1 MLHLYFIRA
10 TKHVVVSYCKQI
22 IKKQEE
28 NKCYSF
34 AYDVYFCCI
43 SPKGFIVVF
52 IFPVPDLLF
61 FVCLFALDSSKLSPH
76 LRHLLYLEFFKSS
89 GINSGWNTN
98 KSLPYVVWQNPE
110 QMLRQVNQSW
120 AEMINCQISSKNVQ
134 IKINKNVAFQLLTFE
149 F

>member
-1 MLHLYFIRA
+1 MLLLVIANKSSKNR
-10 TKHVVVSYCKQI
+10 
-22 IKKQEE
+22 KKT
-28 NKCYSF
+28 N
-34 AYDVYFCCI
+34 VT
-43 SPKGFIVVF
+43 PLPMTF
-52 IFPVPDLLF
+52 IFVASLLKVSLLSLF
-61 FVCLFALDSSKLSPH
+61 FQFLISCSLFVSLRLIPQSCH
-76 LRHLLYLEFFKSS
+76 LIFVIFFYLEFFKSS